1 MDLSP
6 YSHLP
11 KLPGADATATP
22 FLWLLALSALFT
34 AAGLVGLRRR
44 DVG

>member
-11 KLPGADATATP
+11 KLPGGEATAAP
-22 FLWLLALSALFT
+22 FLWLLGLAVLLA
-34 AAGLVGLRRR
+34 AAGLVGFRRR
-44 DVG
+44 DIG